1 MKVTWNIPSVN
12 PKTVFKS
19 ICEMSYEQREEL
31 LKLLVIRE
39 PDLADG
45 LLCSLGSKYQRY
57 LKTVQEDV

>member
-1 MKVTWNIPSVN
+1 MRVTVDPNL
-12 PKTVFKS
+12 VFKS
-19 ICEMSYEQREEL
+19 VCEMSYEQREDL

-57 LKTVQEDV
+57 LEKVQEDV